1 MRSSPAGIAL
11 IRLAAVA
18 LAAVGVGLVL
28 ATFSTGASTA
38 DEEAGL
44 QTVQVAV
51 LFFGPIAALLT
62 LAFIV
67 VLALTR
73 PVSMAMA
80 SRRRAARMVALAYAV
95 LGLLAAALLASLPW
109 ALIGGLATAGCAAA
123 AWWLLR
129 ERTDADG
136 PVA

>member
-1 MRSSPAGIAL
+1 MKSQSAGVAL
-11 IRLAAVA
+11 LRLAAFAVA
-18 LAAVGVGLVL
+18 AIAVGLVL
-28 ATFSTGASTA
+28 ATFGVGAATA
-38 DEEAGL
+38 DEDAGL

-73 PVSMAMA
+73 PVSMQLPG
-80 SRRRAARMVALAYAV
+80 RRQAARVVAIAYLALAIVASVVLSSLAWAV
-95 LGLLAAALLASLPW
+95 IAGGGAAIS
-109 ALIGGLATAGCAAA
+109 GVG

-129 ERTDADG
+129 EPSSQAG
-136 PVA
+136 

>member
-1 MRSSPAGIAL
+1 MKSQSAGVAL
-11 IRLAAVA
+11 LRLAAFAVA
-18 LAAVGVGLVL
+18 AIAVGLVL
-28 ATFSTGASTA
+28 ATFGVGAATA
-38 DEEAGL
+38 DEDAGL

-73 PVSMAMA
+73 PVSMQMPA
-80 SRRRAARMVALAYAV
+80 RRRAARIVAISYVAV
-95 LGLLAAALLASLPW
+95 GLVTAIVLSSLPW
-109 ALIGGLATAGCAAA
+109 AVIAGVGAAISSVG

-129 ERTDADG
+129 EPSAHAG
-136 PVA
+136 

>member
-1 MRSSPAGIAL
+1 MKSQSAGVAL
-11 IRLAAVA
+11 LRLAAFAVA
-18 LAAVGVGLVL
+18 AIAVGLVL
-28 ATFSTGASTA
+28 ATFGVGAATA
-38 DEEAGL
+38 DEDAGL

-73 PVSMAMA
+73 PVSMQMPA
-80 SRRRAARMVALAYAV
+80 RRQAARVVAIAYLALAI
-95 LGLLAAALLASLPW
+95 LASVVLSTLAW
-109 ALIGGLATAGCAAA
+109 AVIAGVGAAISSVG

-129 ERTDADG
+129 EPSAHAG
-136 PVA
+136 

>member
-1 MRSSPAGIAL
+1 MTSQSAGLAL
-11 IRLAAVA
+11 LRLAAFAVA
-18 LAAVGVGLVL
+18 AIAVGLVL
-28 ATFSTGASTA
+28 ATFGVGAATA
-38 DEEAGL
+38 DEDAGL

-73 PVSMAMA
+73 PVSMQLPG
-80 SRRRAARMVALAYAV
+80 RRQAARVVAIAYLALAIVASVVLSSLAWAV
-95 LGLLAAALLASLPW
+95 IAGGGAAISCV
-109 ALIGGLATAGCAAA
+109 G

-129 ERTDADG
+129 EPSSQAG
-136 PVA
+136 